1 MATIITD
8 DCTSCGACEDECPTN
23 AISLGEEIFV
33 IDPNT
38 CTECVGFHD
47 AQQCALA
54 CPVDCC
60 LPDPDR
66 VESEDTL
73 FARAKT
79 VDGIMPAVEE
89 LTAETS
95 HFRAGEAAE

>member
-79 VDGIMPAVEE
+79 VDGIMPAVGE

-95 HFRAGEAAE
+95 HFRAGDAAE

>member
-33 IDPNT
+33 IDPNS

-79 VDGIMPAVEE
+79 VNGIMPAVEE
-89 LTAETS
+89 LSAETS

>member
-33 IDPNT
+33 IDPNS

-47 AQQCALA
+47 SQQCALA

-66 VESEDTL
+66 VESEATL
-73 FARAKT
+73 FERAKT
-79 VDGIMPAVEE
+79 VDGIMPAAEE
-89 LTAETS
+89 LTEDTS

>member
-1 MATIITD
+1 MATVITE

-33 IDPNT
+33 INPDT

-47 AQQCALA
+47 TQQCAMA

-66 VESEDTL
+66 RETEDVL
-73 FARAKT
+73 FVRAKE
-79 VDGIMPAVEE
+79 VDGIMPCADE
-89 LTAETS
+89 LSQETS
-95 HFRAGEAAE
+95 HFRTGEAAE